1 MNILIVE
8 DELNLAEEVSKYL
21 SDSHYK
27 CKLAGSYHNALEL
40 LTCNEFAIILIDL
53 KLPDGHGIDL
63 IQHIKKKKIPSGI
76 IVLSAVDEL
85 DTRIKA
91 LDAGADD
98 FLIKPFH
105 LAELNARVKALVRR
119 NYHHGDNIIDYNEI
133 SIDTTKLLAKVNDTA
148 LNLTA
153 KEFDLLLYFISN
165 AGKVITKEAIG
176 YSVWSHHSDMDVSN
190 EIIYTHVKNLRKKL
204 LAANAKDYV
213 KSVYGIGYKFDN
225 N

>member
-21 SDSHYK
+21 SDFNYNCHIVNLY
-27 CKLAGSYHNALEL
+27 NEALESL
-40 LTCNEFAIILIDL
+40 NYNEFAIILLDL

-63 IQHIKKKKIPSGI
+63 IHHIKKKKISSGI
-76 IVLSAVDEL
+76 IILSAVDEL

-105 LAELNARVKALVRR
+105 LSELNARVKALVRR
-119 NYHHGDNIIDYNEI
+119 NYHHGDNVMDFNEI
-133 SIDTTKLLAKVNDTA
+133 SIDTTKLSATVKGIP
-148 LNLTA
+148 LNLTT

-204 LAANAKDYV
+204 LLANAGDYV

-225 N
+225 